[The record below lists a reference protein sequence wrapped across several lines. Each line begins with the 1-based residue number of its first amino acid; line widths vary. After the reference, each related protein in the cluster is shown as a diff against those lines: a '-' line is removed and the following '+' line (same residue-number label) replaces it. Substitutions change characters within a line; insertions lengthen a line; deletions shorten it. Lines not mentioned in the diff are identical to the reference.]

1 MQVESTALL
10 GHIENSTCFELKFTK
25 VEKQEPIENLL
36 GERLRGSFEMEIR
49 LSDVK
54 KSEPDYIIKGKSSDT
69 LKGQG
74 DVTVQNKSGEVLMTM
89 TREATKKMIQSSFE
103 SANISMATGET
114 GYYD

>member
-1 MQVESTALL
+1 MSLHYSVSLFLEHHDCLR
-10 GHIENSTCFELKFTK
+10 IEP
-25 VEKQEPIENLL
+25 VENLL

-103 SANISMATGET
+103 SANISMATNQRRI
-114 GYYD
+114 